1 MKYLAGSAQ
10 MKEIDRYTIEEIG
23 IPSLVLMERAAMAVA
38 EEVEKT
44 FSSPLFD
51 KKRDTI
57 LAVCGSGNNGADA
70 AAAARMLAL
79 KGFQA
84 SILLAGQR
92 EKCTQEMRRQL
103 EIAGKLE
110 IPVMEYGEFLPG
122 ECSVLID
129 GIFGIGLGRKV
140 EGRYKEVINMMN
152 RLSAKKVIAVDIPS
166 GIHGETGA
174 VMGCAVKADVTVT
187 FGFEKMGTAV
197 YPGREYS
204 GIVKVADIGFPDQSR
219 RQAEEKTGKM
229 AFVLEESD
237 LSLIPRRPAYSNKGT
252 FGKVLIVAGAKN
264 MAGAAYLSALAAYRT
279 GAGLVKVMTPEENR
293 LIIQESLPEAVMI
306 SYNAGKIMED
316 EEERDRFALQ
326 IEKECMQASVVVL
339 GPGLGQQP
347 YGKMVVKHVLSSV
360 CSPVIVDA
368 DGLNVIAANPELTGY
383 YTENVIITPH
393 LGEMSRL
400 AGKEIREI
408 QEDLAAAAAE
418 YAETYGITCVLK
430 DAATVVADRDGRIS
444 VNKSG
449 TSAMAKGGSG
459 DVLTGMI
466 AALIAQ
472 GMDEVMAARMGVYLH
487 GLCGEKAAE
496 EKGGYGV
503 LAHEI
508 ADQAGKVLKN
518 RG

>member
-1 MKYLAGSAQ
+1 M
-10 MKEIDRYTIEEIG
+10 IG
-23 IPSLVLMERAAMAVA
+23 
-38 EEVEKT
+38 
-44 FSSPLFD
+44 
-51 KKRDTI
+51 
-57 LAVCGSGNNGADA
+57 
-70 AAAARMLAL
+70 
-79 KGFQA
+79 
-84 SILLAGQR
+84 
-92 EKCTQEMRRQL
+92 
-103 EIAGKLE
+103 
-110 IPVMEYGEFLPG
+110 
-122 ECSVLID
+122 
-129 GIFGIGLGRKV
+129 
-140 EGRYKEVINMMN
+140 
-152 RLSAKKVIAVDIPS
+152 
-166 GIHGETGA
+166 
-174 VMGCAVKADVTVT
+174 
-187 FGFEKMGTAV
+187 
-197 YPGREYS
+197 
-204 GIVKVADIGFPDQSR
+204 
-219 RQAEEKTGKM
+219 
-229 AFVLEESD
+229 
-237 LSLIPRRPAYSNKGT
+237 
-252 FGKVLIVAGAKN
+252 
-264 MAGAAYLSALAAYRT
+264 
-279 GAGLVKVMTPEENR
+279 
-293 LIIQESLPEAVMI
+293 
-306 SYNAGKIMED
+306 
-316 EEERDRFALQ
+316 
-326 IEKECMQASVVVL
+326 
-339 GPGLGQQP
+339 
-347 YGKMVVKHVLSSV
+347 
-360 CSPVIVDA
+360 DA

>member
-187 FGFEKMGTAV
+187 FGFEKMGSEQAAGGGKDRENGV
-197 YPGREYS
+197 CPGRKRPFS
-204 GIVKVADIGFPDQSR
+204 DP
-219 RQAEEKTGKM
+219 QA
-229 AFVLEESD
+229 
-237 LSLIPRRPAYSNKGT
+237 
-252 FGKVLIVAGAKN
+252 
-264 MAGAAYLSALAAYRT
+264 
-279 GAGLVKVMTPEENR
+279 AGLF
-293 LIIQESLPEAVMI
+293 Q
-306 SYNAGKIMED
+306 
-316 EEERDRFALQ
+316 
-326 IEKECMQASVVVL
+326 
-339 GPGLGQQP
+339 
-347 YGKMVVKHVLSSV
+347 
-360 CSPVIVDA
+360 
-368 DGLNVIAANPELTGY
+368 
-383 YTENVIITPH
+383 
-393 LGEMSRL
+393 
-400 AGKEIREI
+400 
-408 QEDLAAAAAE
+408 
-418 YAETYGITCVLK
+418 
-430 DAATVVADRDGRIS
+430 
-444 VNKSG
+444 
-449 TSAMAKGGSG
+449 
-459 DVLTGMI
+459 
-466 AALIAQ
+466 
-472 GMDEVMAARMGVYLH
+472 
-487 GLCGEKAAE
+487 
-496 EKGGYGV
+496 
-503 LAHEI
+503 
-508 ADQAGKVLKN
+508 
-518 RG
+518 